1 MAILRKGKEDNITK
15 ILKLIAPGTPIR
27 DGLENILRA
36 RTGAL
41 LLITDKTEVLKEVV
55 DGGFTINEDY
65 TSSKLYELAKMDGA
79 IVLSGDLKKI
89 LYANAQLIPAHEIA
103 TSETGTRHRTAE
115 RTAKQTG
122 ELVISISQRRS
133 IITVF
138 KGNDRYIL
146 EDTDSVLS
154 KANQAIQTL
163 EKYKKVFDNKLSILN
178 EYEFNDIVTLE
189 NVIVSIQR
197 AEMVMKIVEEIKRQI
212 YELGN
217 DGRLV
222 EMQLNE
228 LIGGLEKEERL
239 IIKDYIVPGR
249 KKKTPEKVIESL
261 EELSYE
267 DLSKENV
274 IAKLLGYENFD
285 NYDEVGVY
293 TKGYR
298 VLSKIPRMPS
308 NIVEN
313 LVDSFKSFQH
323 ILAADIESLDEVD
336 GIGEVRA
343 RTIKQSLKRMQEQFL
358 FDNLI

>member
-1 MAILRKGKEDNITK
+1 MRKGKEDNITE

-41 LLITDKTEVLKEVV
+41 LLITDNNEVLKEVV
-55 DGGFTINEDY
+55 DGGFTINEEY

-79 IVLSGDLKKI
+79 IVLSGDLKRI
-89 LYANAQLIPAHEIA
+89 LYANAQLIPSHEI
-103 TSETGTRHRTAE
+103 TTLETGTRHRTAE

-133 IITVF
+133 IITIF

-146 EDTDSVLS
+146 ENTEAVLN

-163 EKYKKVFDNKLSILN
+163 EKYKKVFDNKLNILN

-189 NVIVSIQR
+189 NVIVAIQR
-197 AEMVMKIVEEIKRQI
+197 AEMVMKIVEEIQRQI
-212 YELGN
+212 YELGD
-217 DGRLV
+217 DGR
-222 EMQLNE
+222 
-228 LIGGLEKEERL
+228 LEKEEEL
-239 IIKDYIVPGR
+239 IIKDYIVPT
-249 KKKTPEKVIESL
+249 KKKRTVEKIIESL

-267 DLSKENV
+267 DLSKETV
-274 IAKLLGYENFD
+274 IAKLLGYGNFD
-285 NYDEVGVY
+285 NYDEVAVY

-298 VLSKIPRMPS
+298 ILNKIPRMPS

-343 RTIKQSLKRMQEQFL
+343 RTIKQSLKRMQEQFI
-358 FDNLI
+358 FDNLT

>member
-1 MAILRKGKEDNITK
+1 MRKSKESVITE
-15 ILKLIAPGTPIR
+15 ILKIIAPGTPIR

-36 RTGAL
+36 KTGAL
-41 LLITDKTEVLKEVV
+41 LLITDKNDIIKEIV

-65 TSSKLYELAKMDGA
+65 SSSKLYELAKMDGA
-79 IVLSGDLKKI
+79 IILSGDLKKI
-89 LYANAQLIPAHEIA
+89 LFANAQLIPSREIE
-103 TSETGTRHRTAE
+103 TTETGTRHRTAE

-122 ELVISISQRRS
+122 ELVISISQRRN
-133 IITVF
+133 IITIF
-138 KGNDRYIL
+138 KGNERYIL
-146 EDTDSVLS
+146 EDTDVVLN
-154 KANQAIQTL
+154 KANQGVQTL
-163 EKYKKVFDNKLSILN
+163 ERYKKVFDNKLNILN

-197 AEMVMKIVEEIKRQI
+197 AEMVMKIVEEIQRQI

-222 EMQLNE
+222 KMQLDE
-228 LIGGLEKEERL
+228 LIGGLEKEETL
-239 IIKDYIVPGR
+239 IIKDYIVPGKGR
-249 KKKTPEKVIESL
+249 NKRTPEKVIESL
-261 EELSYE
+261 ENLSYE
-267 DLSKENV
+267 DISKESV

-298 VLSKIPRMPS
+298 ILNKIPRMPN

-343 RTIKQSLKRMQEQFL
+343 RTIKQSLKRMQEQFI

>member
-1 MAILRKGKEDNITK
+1 MRKGKEDNITE

-41 LLITDKTEVLKEVV
+41 LLITDSNDVLRQVV
-55 DGGFTINEDY
+55 DGGFTINEEY
-65 TSSKLYELAKMDGA
+65 SSSKLYELAKMDGA

-89 LYANAQLIPAHEIA
+89 LYANAQLIPSHDIS
-103 TSETGTRHRTAE
+103 TLETGTRHRTAE

-146 EDTDSVLS
+146 EDTDAVLN

-189 NVIVSIQR
+189 NVIVAIQR
-197 AEMVMKIVEEIKRQI
+197 AEMVMKIVEEIQRQI
-212 YELGN
+212 YELGD

-222 EMQLNE
+222 KMQLEE
-228 LIGGLEKEERL
+228 LIGGLEKEEEL
-239 IIKDYIVPGR
+239 IIKDYIVPTR
-249 KKKTPEKVIESL
+249 KRRTTQKVLENL

-267 DLSKENV
+267 DLSKEAV

-285 NYDEVGVY
+285 NYDEVAVY

-298 VLSKIPRMPS
+298 ILNKIPRMPS

-313 LVDSFKSFQH
+313 LIDSFKSFQH
-323 ILAADIESLDEVD
+323 ILAADTESLDEVE

-343 RTIKQSLKRMQEQFL
+343 RTIKQSLRRMQDQFI

>member
-1 MAILRKGKEDNITK
+1 MRKGKEDDITE

-36 RTGAL
+36 KTGAL
-41 LLITDKTEVLKEVV
+41 LLITDNNEVLKQVV

-89 LYANAQLIPAHEIA
+89 LYANAQLIPSYEIP
-103 TSETGTRHRTAE
+103 TLETGTRHRTAE

-122 ELVISISQRRS
+122 ELVISISQRRN

-138 KGNDRYIL
+138 KGNYRYVL
-146 EDTDSVLS
+146 EDTEVVLN

-163 EKYKKVFDNKLSILN
+163 EKYKKVFDTKLNILN

-189 NVIVSIQR
+189 NVIVAIQR
-197 AEMVMKIVEEIKRQI
+197 AEMVMRIVEEIQRQI
-212 YELGN
+212 YELGD

-222 EMQLNE
+222 KMQLEE
-228 LIGGLEKEERL
+228 LIGGMEKEELL
-239 IIKDYIVPGR
+239 IIKDYMAPS
-249 KKKTPEKVIESL
+249 KKKRTPEKVVEEL

-267 DLSKENV
+267 DITKENS
-274 IAKLLGYENFD
+274 IAKLLGYDSFD
-285 NYDEVGVY
+285 NYDEISVY
-293 TKGYR
+293 TRGYR

-323 ILAADIESLDEVD
+323 ILAADIESLDDVD

-343 RTIKQSLKRMQEQFL
+343 KTIKQSLKRMQEQFV

>member
-1 MAILRKGKEDNITK
+1 MRKGKEDNITE

-41 LLITDKTEVLKEVV
+41 LLITDKQDVLKEVV

-89 LYANAQLIPAHEIA
+89 LYANAQLIPSHEI
-103 TSETGTRHRTAE
+103 TTLETGTRHRTAE

-146 EDTDSVLS
+146 EDTNAVLN

-163 EKYKKVFDNKLSILN
+163 EKYKKVFDNKLSLLN
-178 EYEFNDIVTLE
+178 EYEFNDIVTLQ
-189 NVIVSIQR
+189 NVIGAIQR
-197 AEMVMKIVEEIKRQI
+197 AEMVMKIVEEIQRQI
-212 YELGN
+212 SELGS

-222 EMQLNE
+222 KMQLEE

-239 IIKDYIVPGR
+239 IIKDYIVPGKGKNKR
-249 KKKTPEKVIESL
+249 TAEDAINNLES
-261 EELSYE
+261 LSYE
-267 DLSKENV
+267 EISKEST
-274 IAKLLGYENFD
+274 IAKLLGYGTFD
-285 NYDEVGVY
+285 DYDEVAVY

-298 VLSKIPRMPS
+298 ILNKIPRMPS

-313 LVDSFKSFQH
+313 LVESFKSFQH

-343 RTIKQSLKRMQEQFL
+343 RTIKQSLRRMQEQFV

>member
-1 MAILRKGKEDNITK
+1 MRKGKEDNITE
-15 ILKLIAPGTPIR
+15 ILKLIALGTPIR

-36 RTGAL
+36 KTGAL
-41 LLITDKTEVLKEVV
+41 LLITDNMQVLKDVV

-89 LYANAQLIPAHEIA
+89 LFANAQLIPSHEIQ
-103 TSETGTRHRTAE
+103 TLETGTRHRTAE

-146 EDTDSVLS
+146 EDTDVVLN

-163 EKYKKVFDNKLSILN
+163 EKYKKVFDNKLNILN

-189 NVIVSIQR
+189 NVIVAIQI
-197 AEMVMKIVEEIKRQI
+197 AEMVMRIVEEIQRQI
-212 YELGN
+212 YELGD

-222 EMQLNE
+222 RMQLEE
-228 LIGGLEKEERL
+228 LIGGLEKEETL
-239 IIKDYIVPGR
+239 IIKDYIAPS
-249 KKKTPEKVIESL
+249 KKKRLPEKIVEAL

-267 DLSKENV
+267 ELSKESM

-293 TKGYR
+293 PRGYR
-298 VLSKIPRMPS
+298 ILNKIPRMPS

-313 LVDSFKSFQH
+313 LVDAYKSFQH
-323 ILAADIESLDEVD
+323 IFAADIESLDEVD

-343 RTIKQSLKRMQEQFL
+343 KTIKQSLKRMQEQFV
-358 FDNLI
+358 FDNII

>member
-1 MAILRKGKEDNITK
+1 MRKGKEDNITK
-15 ILKLIAPGTPIR
+15 ILRLIAPGTPIR

-41 LLITDKTEVLKEVV
+41 LLITDKQDVLKEVV

-89 LYANAQLIPAHEIA
+89 LYANAQLIPSHEI
-103 TSETGTRHRTAE
+103 TTLETGTRHRTAE

-146 EDTDSVLS
+146 EDTNAVLN

-163 EKYKKVFDNKLSILN
+163 EKYKKVFDNKLSLLN
-178 EYEFNDIVTLE
+178 EYEFNDIVTLQ
-189 NVIVSIQR
+189 NVIGAIQR
-197 AEMVMKIVEEIKRQI
+197 AEMVMKIVEEIQRQI
-212 YELGN
+212 SELGS

-222 EMQLNE
+222 KMQLEE

-239 IIKDYIVPGR
+239 IIKDYIVPGKGKNKR
-249 KKKTPEKVIESL
+249 TAEDAINNLES
-261 EELSYE
+261 LSYE
-267 DLSKENV
+267 EISKEST
-274 IAKLLGYENFD
+274 IAKLLGYGTFD
-285 NYDEVGVY
+285 DYDEVAVY

-298 VLSKIPRMPS
+298 ILNKVPRMPS

-313 LVDSFKSFQH
+313 LVESFKSFQH

-343 RTIKQSLKRMQEQFL
+343 RTIKQSLRRMQEQFV

>member
-1 MAILRKGKEDNITK
+1 MRKGKEDNITE

-41 LLITDKTEVLKEVV
+41 LLITDSSDVLKQVV
-55 DGGFTINEDY
+55 DGGFTINEEY
-65 TSSKLYELAKMDGA
+65 SSSKLYELAKMDGA

-89 LYANAQLIPAHEIA
+89 LYANAQLIPSHDIS
-103 TSETGTRHRTAE
+103 TLETGTRHRTAE

-146 EDTDSVLS
+146 EDTDAVLN

-189 NVIVSIQR
+189 NVIVAIQR
-197 AEMVMKIVEEIKRQI
+197 AEMVMKIVEEIQRQI
-212 YELGN
+212 YELGD

-222 EMQLNE
+222 KMQLEE
-228 LIGGLEKEERL
+228 LIGGLEKEEEL
-239 IIKDYIVPGR
+239 IIKDYIVPTR
-249 KKKTPEKVIESL
+249 KRRTPQKVLENL

-267 DLSKENV
+267 DLSKEAV

-285 NYDEVGVY
+285 NYDEVAVY

-298 VLSKIPRMPS
+298 ILNKIPRMPS

-323 ILAADIESLDEVD
+323 ILAADTESLDEVE

-343 RTIKQSLKRMQEQFL
+343 RTIKQSLRRMQDQFI

>member
-1 MAILRKGKEDNITK
+1 MRKGKEDNITK
-15 ILKLIAPGTPIR
+15 ILRLIAPGTPIR

-41 LLITDKTEVLKEVV
+41 LLITDKQDVLKEVV

-89 LYANAQLIPAHEIA
+89 LYANAQLIPSHEI
-103 TSETGTRHRTAE
+103 TTLETGTRHRTAE

-146 EDTDSVLS
+146 EDTNAVLN

-163 EKYKKVFDNKLSILN
+163 EKYKKVFDNKLSLLN
-178 EYEFNDIVTLE
+178 EYEFNDIVTLQ
-189 NVIVSIQR
+189 NVIGAIQR
-197 AEMVMKIVEEIKRQI
+197 AEMVMKIVEEIQRQI
-212 YELGN
+212 SELGS

-222 EMQLNE
+222 KMQLEE

-239 IIKDYIVPGR
+239 AINNL
-249 KKKTPEKVIESL
+249 ES
-261 EELSYE
+261 LSYE
-267 DLSKENV
+267 EISKEST
-274 IAKLLGYENFD
+274 IAKLLGYGTFD
-285 NYDEVGVY
+285 DYDEVAVY

-298 VLSKIPRMPS
+298 ILNKIPRMPS

-313 LVDSFKSFQH
+313 LVESFKSFQH

-343 RTIKQSLKRMQEQFL
+343 RTIKQSLRRMQEQFV